1 MALTKVSYSMIQ
13 GATFNAADYGLD
25 AAASAATNVAAL
37 QNAVAAIN
45 AAGGGLLLIP
55 PGTYDVVTTPVVSP
69 IQPDALFAF
78 DSCTGVGVQSL
89 GATINDTTNYDA
101 IYKWSSLFSF
111 ENCVNVA
118 FDLNVTTQAWIQ
130 DPNYDKRGLN
140 VVTLLGQCINVTGK
154 VRSDGGIAVFRCY
167 HSAHDGSEQSRII
180 DVQIDAKSAEYPMLC
195 EDSGSNLNAQIFA
208 EECGRTFFISGT
220 KNVNIDARVLN
231 CRGTALIAAY
241 GGYGCSDVNVRYVD
255 RDSTVGYATPAIR
268 MQYTQNVAARMRNI
282 NIVFDV
288 YNAVQSPAYNRL
300 FDLYTEF
307 GGIGHILDGLDI
319 TGIMECGADA
329 AYSITNAV
337 SVVGGQAWTSSD
349 FMRRINFHDIFS
361 SGTGGAGA
369 IDFAL
374 AALKD
379 TATVTD
385 VVTVPTAGIFMRNG
399 AAGQVIYTNCRAA
412 NFTDSTA
419 NTDGHVYINTKESAP
434 QSQINKLFVN
444 ADLNG
449 MTVNVL
455 NGLIKTITDLASGS
469 AVSLSLPNT
478 DDVNAIIYVL
488 GDGGVNAIYLL
499 QGGNHATF
507 EMSDPLNKFSTSA
520 GTATS
525 TNIYWSA
532 GNSRYELQNNTGGT
546 QSYQIQYMFRTF

>member
-1 MALTKVSYSMIQ
+1 MALTKVTYAMID
-13 GATFNAADYGLD
+13 GATFNAADYGLSSS
-25 AAASAATNVAAL
+25 ASAAANVAAL
-37 QNAVAAIN
+37 QSAVTAIN
-45 AAGGGLLLIP
+45 NAGGGLLVIP
-55 PGTYDVVTTPVVSP
+55 PGTYNVVTTPVLSP

-78 DSCTGVGVQSL
+78 ESCVGVGIQSL
-89 GATINDTTNYDA
+89 GATINDTTDYDA

-111 ENCVNVA
+111 KDCVNVS
-118 FDLNVTTQAWIQ
+118 FDVNVTTQAWIQ
-130 DPNYDKRGLN
+130 NPANDKRGLN

-154 VRSDGGIAVFRCY
+154 VKSDGGIAIFRCY
-167 HSAHDGSEQSRII
+167 HSAHDGSEQSRVI

-195 EDSGSNLNAQIFA
+195 EDSGNNLNAQIFA

-231 CRGTALIAAY
+231 CRGTAIIAAY
-241 GGYGCSDVNVRYVD
+241 DGYGCWDANIRFTD
-255 RDSTVGYATPAIR
+255 RDSTVGYSTPAIR
-268 MQYTQNVAARMRNI
+268 MEYLQNVAAKMRNI

-288 YNAVQSPAYNRL
+288 YNVTQSPAYNRM
-300 FDLYTEF
+300 FDLYTEY

-319 TGIMECGADA
+319 SGITECGANGT
-329 AYSITNAV
+329 YSITNDV
-337 SVVGGQAWTSSD
+337 GVIGGQAWTSAD
-349 FMRRINFHDIFS
+349 FMRRINFHDLYS
-361 SGTGGAGA
+361 SGSSGAGA
-369 IDFAL
+369 IDFYL

-379 TATVTD
+379 TATVTN
-385 VVTVPTAGIFMRNG
+385 VVTTPTAGIFMRNG
-399 AAGQVIYTNCRAA
+399 AAGQVVYTNCRSA
-412 NFTDSTA
+412 NFTDSTS
-419 NTDGHVYINTKESAP
+419 NTDGHVYIDTHESAP

-455 NGLIKTITDLASGS
+455 NGLVKTISDLASGS

-478 DDVNAIIYVL
+478 DDVNAIIYIL
-488 GDGGVNAIYLL
+488 GDGGVSAIYLL
-499 QGGNHATF
+499 QAGNHATF
-507 EMSDPLNKFSTSA
+507 EMSDPLGRFSTSA

-532 GNSRYELQNNTGGT
+532 GNSRYELQNNTGGN